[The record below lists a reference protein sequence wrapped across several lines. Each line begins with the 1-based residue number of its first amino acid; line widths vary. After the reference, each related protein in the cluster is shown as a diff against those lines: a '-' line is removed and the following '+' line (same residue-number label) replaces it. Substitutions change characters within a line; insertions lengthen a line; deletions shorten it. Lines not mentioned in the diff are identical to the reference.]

1 MSDKETDNVPATPR
15 TVTREELERALQ
27 VIRMVGS
34 VALEGAAADPPTEE
48 PEGPPAEKAYET
60 FLRDLRVRLG
70 DELWANITV
79 TDQRSWVQLAGPS
92 DRVYVAKS
100 ATVPPRVECTLEPE
114 MVEGAQEP
122 IRRNGRIR
130 SLLPPDVEA
139 VAQAITIIAADRQ

>member
-1 MSDKETDNVPATPR
+1 MSEKETDSVLTTPR
-15 TVTREELERALQ
+15 TVTREELEKAIQ

-34 VALEGAAADPPTEE
+34 VALEGATSEPPPE

-60 FLRDLRVRLG
+60 FLRDLRSRLG
-70 DELWANITV
+70 DELWAHITV

-100 ATVPPRVECTLEPE
+100 ANVPPRVECTLDYSLI
-114 MVEGAQEP
+114 EGAQEP

-139 VAQAITIIAADRQ
+139 VAQAVTIIAADRQ